1 MSNLPILRSDVGR
14 PSRALA
20 RAARA
25 TERTELA
32 IYKHHLSAR
41 YQAECDE
48 IDSKAIAD
56 VVETALREEMR
67 VLDSSLARAGNS
79 PAKRELVARMSA
91 LHSDIDMRRIGRRFG
106 R

>member
-1 MSNLPILRSDVGR
+1 MSNLPVPLGATARS
-14 PSRALA
+14 SRALT

-32 IYKHHLSAR
+32 IYKHHLAAR

-67 VLDSSLARAGNS
+67 VLDSTLARAGSS
-79 PAKRELVARMSA
+79 PAKKELVARMVA
-91 LHSDIDMRRIGRRFG
+91 LQSEIDMRRISRRFG